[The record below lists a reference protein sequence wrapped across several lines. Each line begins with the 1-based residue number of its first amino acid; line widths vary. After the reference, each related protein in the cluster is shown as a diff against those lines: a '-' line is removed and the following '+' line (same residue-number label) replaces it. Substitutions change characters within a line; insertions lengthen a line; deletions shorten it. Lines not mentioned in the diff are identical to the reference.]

1 MLKSWIFSCL
11 LHLRG
16 QELLIKQNPILVYGV
31 LQVANIDV
39 KKESPVG
46 HGRITCF
53 SIYCGPTSN
62 FGDGKNCLWIDV
74 LDGGEDVLLAFKP
87 YFEDPSIMK
96 VGVFCS

>member
-1 MLKSWIFSCL
+1 M
-11 LHLRG
+11 
-16 QELLIKQNPILVYGV
+16 V

-53 SIYCGPTSN
+53 SIYCGPTSD
-62 FGDGKNCLWIDV
+62 FGDGKNRLWIDV

-96 VGVFCS
+96 VGVLILIVIATDFGGYIYMLAL